1 MFVDNKTKLQRLDIC
16 KSCSF
21 YRNFMLLKKPKIA
34 RGARCSVCK
43 CFLDAKTSL
52 TKEFFGKCPKDKW

>member
-1 MFVDNKTKLQRLDIC
+1 
-16 KSCSF
+16 
-21 YRNFMLLKKPKIA
+21 MLLKKPKIA

-52 TKEFFGKCPKDKW
+52 TKEFFGKCPENKW

>member
-1 MFVDNKTKLQRLDIC
+1 MFVDKKTKLERLDIC

-21 YRNFMLLKKPKIA
+21 YRNFMLLKRPKIA
-34 RGARCSVCK
+34 RGARCYKCK

-52 TKEFFGKCPKDKW
+52 TKEFFGKCPEDKW

>member
-1 MFVDNKTKLQRLDIC
+1 MFVDKKTKLERLAMC

-21 YRNFMLLKKPKIA
+21 YRNFLLLKTPKISK
-34 RGARCSVCK
+34 GARCASCK

-52 TKEFFGKCPKDKW
+52 TKEFFGKCPENKW